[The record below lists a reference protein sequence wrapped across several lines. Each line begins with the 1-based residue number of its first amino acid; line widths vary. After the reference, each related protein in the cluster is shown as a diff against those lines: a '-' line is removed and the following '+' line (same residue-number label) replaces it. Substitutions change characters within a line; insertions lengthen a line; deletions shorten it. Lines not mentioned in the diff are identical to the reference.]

1 MKLYCVIHLIFQGG
15 VIVKNKI
22 TIGFI
27 LLICLFFAGCSD
39 DYQEDFTFTGTVE
52 EILVEE
58 KMLVMKEYDGVN
70 EGRKEGNLYEI
81 PVDDVE
87 RYSLGQKLEITV
99 FSNTE
104 YDIWDLDHMKFDIK
118 TVED

>member
-1 MKLYCVIHLIFQGG
+1 MHLIFQGG

-22 TIGFI
+22 TISFI

-39 DYQEDFTFTGTVE
+39 DYQESFTFTGTVE

-58 KMLVMKEYDGVN
+58 MLVIKEYGGVD
-70 EGRKEGNLYEI
+70 EGRKDGNVYEI

-87 RYSLGQKLEITV
+87 KYNIGQKLEITV
-99 FSNTE
+99 FSNTTA
-104 YDIWDLDHMKFDIK
+104 DIWDLDNLKFDIK
-118 TVED
+118 TVES